1 MRSIFTK
8 YGGNLGETGSVVL
21 HVRPRRRDRLSGAD
35 GGTADQVLEAAI
47 EAGADDVASDAA
59 GHVVTCGFEELGDV
73 AARASRQLLGAPQ
86 SVKSVWRP
94 RVTAPLDEEGA
105 QR

>member
-1 MRSIFTK
+1 M
-8 YGGNLGETGSVVL
+8 
-21 HVRPRRRDRLSGAD
+21 
-35 GGTADQVLEAAI
+35 LEAAI

-73 AARASRQLLGAPQ
+73 AARLEELLGAPQ

-94 RVTAPLDEEGA
+94 RVTAPLDEEESAVVDEAARHHRG
-105 QR
+105 R